1 MIFNLSCMMYF
12 YDDSWF
18 SQSQLQYFAIYSEQ
32 YPTYFTVRGRLSRL
46 GRAVY
51 TCGEPHPGF
60 LNARKYPSLPEKL
73 SLGNP
78 KEPALPR
85 ESVTSQARTTNV

>member
-1 MIFNLSCMMYF
+1 MRVAC
-12 YDDSWF
+12 
-18 SQSQLQYFAIYSEQ
+18 
-32 YPTYFTVRGRLSRL
+32 P

-60 LNARKYPSLPEKL
+60 LNARKYLSSPEKL

-78 KEPALPR
+78 KEAALPR
-85 ESVTSQARTTNV
+85 ESVTSQARTTSV